1 MYSKSIDIKNYNF
14 KHRLKCKPKLLW
26 VRSFHNV
33 YNPEMAIYVLLD
45 LLKKYP
51 ESKLCMIGPEKD
63 GSLKNCKIIVE
74 KYNITEKVKFAGFLP
89 KDQWID
95 LSSKYDI
102 FINTTDFDNQPVSVI
117 EAMALGFP
125 VVTTNVG
132 GLQYLHDDGVDAL
145 MVKKNDIE
153 GMSHAIERIITD
165 KYNSK

>member
-1 MYSKSIDIKNYNF
+1 
-14 KHRLKCKPKLLW
+14 
-26 VRSFHNV
+26 
-33 YNPEMAIYVLLD
+33 MAIYVLLD

-63 GSLKNCKIIVE
+63 GSMKNCKIIAE
-74 KYNITEKVKFAGFLP
+74 KYNISEKVEFAGFLP

-95 LSSKYDI
+95 ISSKYDI

-145 MVKKNDIE
+145 MVEKNDIE

-165 KYNSK
+165 STIANRLSKNARKKAQKFDWEIVKYLWQELLTVS